1 MAETYTPI
9 DYSQFDVAKKD
20 SPSETYTPVDYSQFD
35 VETKRDDG
43 QQEGYTEEG
52 LNVDPDWLS
61 DARTIYQSEENEN
74 WKGSDKKLS
83 EWFKNRHSE
92 LGWDISSMGSL
103 ALRANELD
111 NDTKRAW
118 VNSMDMY
125 ENLDSDIHTF
135 GRAVKNLGQD
145 PFFWVPT
152 AASFG
157 IGGIARVAGGKA
169 AATAARFTFKQQLQK
184 ALLKKG
190 VTEKAAKEFAEK
202 GASKGVTSEAL
213 RGARKRAAWNATR
226 LARLEGAAWGSAD
239 LGLASTLD
247 QQFHDEYE
255 EPNKHIDYSEVAKQ
269 ALIGGVL
276 GLSLG
281 ALPASRVMANNK
293 AVRKHDIRLR
303 ELEDEAAEAAIGT
316 KPDIDIFIGAR
327 TPGSQIS
334 TTIRTEGRTLQ
345 NGGTAKIDVGSRK
358 ALKAKFDAE
367 YVASGKKGKKKTPA
381 EIDKIYNETRETV
394 VRVGV
399 EAGLDLKEVGKRTGI
414 FKGKKTLSPR
424 QVERVDPD
432 GRRWYHKALGY
443 VGRKIGVSAPEEVRR
458 LHQLKE
464 AAGNKVLRGINHRL
478 VALKKAVEQ
487 EFNVKEI
494 GDLEQYITEDLDKV
508 LRGDQTARDKYI
520 DKTQTLDALDNMRY
534 DINELQEELLKSGMI
549 KEGSELETKIKASMD
564 GKSGEL
570 WLTRQFKIFD
580 DPKTWGKT
588 LKDNPEIRDKAAQSL
603 LDDFLSQNDTINKIY
618 IRDANKEAITSAEKK
633 LLDDVVGQDGA
644 IQQRIS
650 VLLDSH
656 SEEEFLTAFDAPL
669 RYGEGKAGKIF
680 KARKDLSGE
689 IRALFG
695 EYKNPLNNYANSLM
709 KINQTLETYKYQEAI
724 ADLVRNL
731 PARAGKAIVKEKRID
746 LTRDIAKPEWM
757 GTQFG
762 PLRPEWW
769 QKLTGRKT
777 VEPGTGESLI
787 PLAGTRPD
795 PSKGMTTEL
804 ADVLPLQ
811 AGIRSPYKIGSEAI
825 ATSGLEGDFLASNLK
840 RNISP
845 LQDLYATKEVA
856 DAIVNGNNIAMVQQ
870 KHLQKYLLLQGH
882 TRAAKTVWSPTAVA
896 RNFLGAGWMAAGAGY
911 FRPGSL
917 KGIVQVF
924 SGLTKLSDAE
934 LRTQMEKGVA
944 LGYLQSGIEMGAYR
958 EALQLGSKQQ
968 FWNGADQI
976 YKGTKTLKDKAT
988 SINTSAVKLYQSMDD
1003 MWKQMAFINEAGTY
1017 KKILA
1022 DQFGEAY
1029 PDTVVKTIR
1038 SGDGKIIDITNLD
1051 LYAAKMV
1058 SKHMQNYGGV
1068 PQFVRYGRLLPAADF
1083 LAFTTELMRTQV
1095 NIYGTALRDIAQGS
1109 KLLAQSGGQR
1119 GGTQLKAGM
1128 VRAASVVSMTA
1139 AGTAVP
1145 WTANSVFTNLH
1156 KKEEGQPYTKKQALE
1171 FFNAPYDKGDRFI
1184 YKGDP
1189 KNGEGTRVNV
1199 SYINPWAKFQSPI
1212 HAGLEALQRGEDVD
1226 GKILDS
1232 VNEAW
1237 FKPLIETF
1245 GPSMFAESIANL
1257 ALNRDKY
1264 GNELYKGS
1272 NTLAQ
1277 DMTAGVLGFLEPFD
1291 PGLFRTARNIYGGFT
1306 EQPFEGAEYAMKRG
1320 KAGRKTSWGNE
1331 LWGLT
1336 GVKPQK
1342 YDIKIELG
1350 YRTAD
1355 IKRKMGEAGKI
1366 FTDMIQQQS
1375 PMTAEELVESY
1386 DESLSKQF
1394 SYAKDM
1400 FDVISHAKSLGMT
1413 NKNIYTAITKEGFF
1427 PKFMDK
1433 KILHNLINKGIFI
1446 PPPPLRKDV
1455 YKWREATKKRGGAP
1469 PPLKE
1474 AQRELMNIYNSYKG
1488 ARTGTRSTYTP
1499 IDYSQFK

>member
-1 MAETYTPI
+1 MAETYTPV

-43 QQEGYTEEG
+43 QQEGYTEES
-52 LNVDPDWLS
+52 LNVNPDWI
-61 DARTIYQSEENEN
+61 ANAKTIYQSEENEN
-74 WKGSDKKLS
+74 WKGSERKLS
-83 EWFKNRHSE
+83 EWLKNRHSE
-92 LGWDISSMGSL
+92 LSWDITSMGAL
-103 ALRANELD
+103 AFRANKLD
-111 NDTKRAW
+111 NDTKKAW
-118 VNSMDMY
+118 VNSMNMY

-135 GRAVKNLGQD
+135 GRAVKNLAQD
-145 PFFWVPT
+145 PTFLIPM
-152 AASFG
+152 AATFG
-157 IGGIARVAGGKA
+157 LGGIARITGGKV
-169 AATAARFTFKQQLQK
+169 ATAAARYTFKKQLEK
-184 ALLKKG
+184 ALIKKG
-190 VTEKAAKEFAEK
+190 VTEEVAKEFSKK
-202 GASKGVTSEAL
+202 GVSKGVTSEAL
-213 RGARKRAAWNATR
+213 RKARRRAAWKATGPIR
-226 LARLEGAAWGSAD
+226 VEGAVWGSSERA
-239 LGLASTLD
+239 LASTLD
-247 QQFHDEYE
+247 QQFAEVYD
-255 EPNKHIDYSEVAKQ
+255 EPNEHINYSQVAWE
-269 ALIGGVL
+269 ALKGGVQ
-276 GLSLG
+276 GFALG
-281 ALPASRVMANNK
+281 ALPYSRVLANKK
-293 AVRKHDIRLR
+293 AARLNDIRLKA
-303 ELEDEAAEAAIGT
+303 LDDEVKEASVGT
-316 KPDIDIFIGAR
+316 LTFLPLSIGAR
-327 TPGSQIS
+327 TPGSRIN
-334 TTIRTEGRTLQ
+334 TTIRTEGRKLQ
-345 NGGTAKIDVGSRK
+345 NGGTAEINIGTRDE
-358 ALKAKFDAE
+358 LKAKFDKEWEAG
-367 YVASGKKGKKKTPA
+367 GKKGKQKTEA

-394 VRVGV
+394 LGVGI
-399 EAGLDLKEVGKRTGI
+399 EAGLDLAETGKGTGI
-414 FKGKKTLSPR
+414 FRGKKTLTPK

-432 GRRWYHKALGY
+432 GRRWYTKVLGY

-478 VALKKAVEQ
+478 VALKKAVES
-487 EFNVKEI
+487 ELNVKEI
-494 GDLEQYITEDLDKV
+494 GDLSKNTAEDLDRI
-508 LRGDQTARDKYI
+508 LRGDQKARDKYI

-534 DINELQEELLKSGMI
+534 DIKELQVELLKSGMI
-549 KEGSELETKIKASMD
+549 KEGSELEAKIKASMD

-588 LKDNPEIRDKAAQSL
+588 LEDNPEIRDKAAQSL
-603 LDDFLSQNDTINKIY
+603 LNDFRSQNDTFDKIY
-618 IRDANKEAITSAEKK
+618 VRDANREAITSAEKK
-633 LLDDVVGQDGA
+633 LLDDVVGKDGA

-731 PARAGKAIVKEKRID
+731 PARAGKEIKKEGID
-746 LTRDIAKPEWM
+746 LTSKVRTHPEWM

-762 PLRPEWW
+762 PYRPEWW
-769 QKLTGRKT
+769 QKLTGREI

-795 PSKGMTTEL
+795 PSKAMTTEL

-911 FRPGSL
+911 FRPSAL
-917 KGIVQVF
+917 RGIVQVF
-924 SGLTKLSDAE
+924 RGLSSMSNAE

-944 LGYLQSGIEMGAYR
+944 LGYIQSGIELGAYR

-988 SINTSAVKLYQSMDD
+988 SINTTAVKLYQSMDD

-1017 KKILA
+1017 RKILA

-1029 PDTVVKTIR
+1029 PDATFRTIR
-1038 SGDGKIIDITNLD
+1038 SGDGKLINITNLD
-1051 LYAAKMV
+1051 EYAAKMV

-1109 KLLAQSGGQR
+1109 KLLTQSGGQR
-1119 GGTQLKAGM
+1119 GGTQLRAGI
-1128 VRAASVVSMTA
+1128 VRATSVMSMTA
-1139 AGTAVP
+1139 AGTSVP
-1145 WTANSVFTNLH
+1145 WTANSIFTNLH

-1291 PGLFRTARNIYGGFT
+1291 PGAFRTARNIHEAFT

-1320 KAGRKTSWGNE
+1320 KAGRKTTWRNE

-1355 IKRKMGEAGKI
+1355 IKRKMGEAAKI
-1366 FTDMIQQQS
+1366 FTDMTQQQS
-1375 PMTAEELVESY
+1375 PMTAEELVDSY

-1413 NKNIYTAITKEGFF
+1413 NKNIYMAITQEGFF

-1433 KILHNLINKGIFI
+1433 KILHNLIDKGIFI

-1474 AQRELMNIYNSYKG
+1474 AQGELMNIYNSYVS

-1499 IDYSQFK
+1499 VDYSQFR